1 MKKLLLIFS
10 IATFIFA
17 CNKKEDTAD
26 INHSGH
32 ITQGDEKS
40 IANLMH
46 EPMMKD
52 PFQKTKNPDMDYIVN
67 MTPHHIGAILS
78 SEEFLKISTNEEA
91 KKIAKKIIEEQKAEI
106 KEFETVLKDLE
117 SKNTDYSEIDYI
129 AFGNESKNLMNK
141 MMSDMS
147 NVPMTG
153 DITIDYLSAM
163 IPHHQGAIDSSKK
176 ILTVTKNDKIKEIAN
191 NIIKSQ
197 EKEISEISALIK
209 KITENK

>member
-1 MKKLLLIFS
+1 
-10 IATFIFA
+10 
-17 CNKKEDTAD
+17 
-26 INHSGH
+26 
-32 ITQGDEKS
+32 
-40 IANLMH
+40 
-46 EPMMKD
+46 
-52 PFQKTKNPDMDYIVN
+52 
-67 MTPHHIGAILS
+67 
-78 SEEFLKISTNEEA
+78 
-91 KKIAKKIIEEQKAEI
+91 
-106 KEFETVLKDLE
+106 
-117 SKNTDYSEIDYI
+117 
-129 AFGNESKNLMNK
+129 MNK